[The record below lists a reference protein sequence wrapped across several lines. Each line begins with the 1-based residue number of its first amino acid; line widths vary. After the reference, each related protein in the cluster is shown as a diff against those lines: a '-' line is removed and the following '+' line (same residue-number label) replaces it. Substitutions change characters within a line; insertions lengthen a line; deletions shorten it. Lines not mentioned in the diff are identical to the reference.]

1 MIAVKSSNPAFRGS
15 ILKGN
20 NSGIAL
26 ENKMSLTG
34 AINKTSILLGL
45 LMISGGFTFN
55 LFYNPSSEALSP
67 ILLPALGVC
76 GVGGFIVALITI
88 FKPTASPVTA
98 PLYAVLEGAFL
109 GVLTCFID
117 TMYPGIATQ
126 AIMITFSILFSM
138 LFLYR
143 SGIIKVTEKFKA
155 GLSAAIMGILIVYM
169 ASWILSWFN
178 IYIGA
183 VYGGGLFAI
192 GLSLF
197 VVVIA
202 SLFLVLDFYQ
212 IDEAVKHGAPKY
224 MEWYCAFSLM
234 LTLVWIY
241 VEVLRLLAIFSGRD

>member
-20 NSGIAL
+20 SSSL
-26 ENKMSLTG
+26 THENQMSLTG

-45 LMISGGFTFN
+45 LLISGGFTFSM
-55 LFYNPSSEALSP
+55 FYNTTPETLSP
-67 ILLPALGVC
+67 ILMPVIAISGIGAFV
-76 GVGGFIVALITI
+76 VALITI
-88 FKPTASPVTA
+88 FKPTTSPITA
-98 PLYAVLEGAFL
+98 PIYATLEGAFL

-117 TMYPGIATQ
+117 MMYPGIATQ

-143 SGIIKVTEKFKA
+143 SGYIKVTEKFKA
-155 GLSAAIMGILIVYM
+155 GLFAAIMGIFLVYM
-169 ASWILSWFN
+169 TSWILSWFN

-192 GLSLF
+192 GFSLF
-197 VVVIA
+197 VCVIA

-241 VEVLRLLAIFSGRD
+241 VEVLRLLAILRGRN